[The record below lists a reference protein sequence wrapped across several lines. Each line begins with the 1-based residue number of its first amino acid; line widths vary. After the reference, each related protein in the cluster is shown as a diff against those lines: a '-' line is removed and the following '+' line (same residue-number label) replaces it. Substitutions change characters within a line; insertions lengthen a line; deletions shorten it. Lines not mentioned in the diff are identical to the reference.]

1 MPSQNRLDLI
11 IHCPGS
17 HGIVAD
23 QIHRQACA
31 FHELGLSI
39 LVLCSPNFVR
49 TRAADYP
56 VLPCLMEGA
65 TAGTSNIFSRRVAK
79 SFQIA
84 FNQLRFGWEVLRR
97 KPVIVLSG
105 SHVTSQSAL
114 WIWLHV
120 LASLLLKTVYTT
132 NLHFSTRD
140 HNLGPKWW
148 QKLNTALSFRP
159 FRIGIAHKRF
169 PRPSPIPNFLQSVE
183 VPLGP
188 ERHANIRE
196 NPKAIRKRW
205 RVARGKKVFL
215 AFGPVRNHKNLDL
228 AIRALVDNPKAHL
241 VVLGSVPTHKD
252 RPMKYY
258 EMLAEDLG
266 VSKRLFIS
274 EDFVPDEKRLCHF
287 QAADFVLLTYSSAY
301 HSQSSTLA
309 TAVAARRPV
318 LGASGDSPMR
328 DMVRHFGLGVYV
340 DPDSSE
346 AVADA
351 MATLIHG
358 ESPRANWLGFE
369 EFATWETNATR
380 ILQAVL
386 NYVQDRPLPGRLFE
400 GREDESAPDLKL
412 LKAQDFAPAKKSA
425 PAKKVRT
432 QKAKKSVPRVGP
444 APVVSDFSK
453 QTPRRGRPPKSAQAP
468 PPFAETPP
476 TKRGRKPKLG
486 KTKTSTVSA
495 LPATPPPANALP
507 SPHSSPPPAK
517 PSNALEVSDKPQQS
531 TAEPAN
537 SGPNS
542 IKFRQTAVAKF
553 SKRITLPGTVSK
565 VETAPEPTVAEPEPA
580 APPPA
585 LASEPAPIAPPAA
598 PVAPPAPATP
608 AEPAPQPSGG
618 LLSRAFDSSRFR
630 TTRPLP
636 VFVSTSSI
644 FASPSKPAAAEPAQN
659 GHSNGTN
666 GNNAPAEPRPRRG
679 RKKALAA

>member
-1 MPSQNRLDLI
+1 MPSPTRLDLL

-17 HGIVAD
+17 HGTVAD

-39 LVLCSPNFVR
+39 LVVCSPNFVR
-49 TRAADYP
+49 TRASDYP
-56 VLPCLMEGA
+56 VLPCLVEGA
-65 TAGTSNIFSRRVAK
+65 TGGTSNILSRKVAK
-79 SFQIA
+79 SIQTL
-84 FNQLRFGWEVLRR
+84 FNQLRFGWEVLQR
-97 KPVIVLSG
+97 KPVIALSG

-114 WIWLHV
+114 WIWLHL
-120 LASLLLKTVYTT
+120 LAALLRKTIYTT

-169 PRPSPIPNFLQSVE
+169 QHPSPIPSYLPCVE

-188 ERHANIRE
+188 ERHANLRE
-196 NPKAIRKRW
+196 NPKTIRKRW
-205 RVARGKKVFL
+205 KVGRGKKVFL
-215 AFGPVRNHKNLDL
+215 AFGPVRNHKNIDL
-228 AIRALVDNPKAHL
+228 AIRALVDNPQAHL

-258 EMLAEDLG
+258 QMLADDLG
-266 VSKRLFIS
+266 VSKRVFIS
-274 EDFVPDEKRLCHF
+274 EEFVPDEKRLCHF
-287 QAADFVLLTYSSAY
+287 QAADFILLTYSSAY
-301 HSQSSTLA
+301 HSQSATLA
-309 TAVAARRPV
+309 TAVAARRLV
-318 LGASGDSPMR
+318 LGASGNSPMQ

-351 MATLIHG
+351 MATLIHAKF
-358 ESPRANWLGFE
+358 PQPNWRGFE

-380 ILQAVL
+380 ILQAVRDH
-386 NYVQDRPLPGRLFE
+386 VQGRPLSNRLFD
-400 GREDESAPDLKL
+400 GLEDEAVPGVEL
-412 LKAQDFAPAKKSA
+412 LHAEDFAPAKKPRPVAKPSTRRA
-425 PAKKVRT
+425 QKPEPKRTPEPEEEVQPEPAAI
-432 QKAKKSVPRVGP
+432 AKP
-444 APVVSDFSK
+444 AA
-453 QTPRRGRPPKSAQAP
+453 RRGRPPKSAKP
-468 PPFAETPP
+468 PKPVAEKP
-476 TKRGRKPKLG
+476 KKRRGRPPKASKIPTTEVPSPLEPAAPEPAV
-486 KTKTSTVSA
+486 TVAQGVPPLKKRISFPSA
-495 LPATPPPANALP
+495 QPPAP
-507 SPHSSPPPAK
+507 
-517 PSNALEVSDKPQQS
+517 
-531 TAEPAN
+531 
-537 SGPNS
+537 
-542 IKFRQTAVAKF
+542 
-553 SKRITLPGTVSK
+553 
-565 VETAPEPTVAEPEPA
+565 APEPTVAAPEPA

-585 LASEPAPIAPPAA
+585 LVSEPAPIAPPAA

-636 VFVSTSSI
+636 VFVSTSGI
-644 FASPSKPAAAEPAQN
+644 FASPSKTAAAEPAQN

-666 GNNAPAEPRPRRG
+666 GNNAPAGPRPRRG